1 MANLTN
7 TQSRVIPHTQDISTI
22 NWLETRLADIEA
34 AEWTAADDIEA
45 LEWRMDTA
53 ESDIA
58 NRYTKAETDSA
69 ISSAVSSVYKYK
81 GSVANYAALPVS
93 GQIVGDVY
101 NVEAA
106 DSTHEIKAGD
116 NVAWNGTAWDVL
128 AGTVDLSNYYTKS
141 EVDDLIDGAAGDI
154 TALEGRMDTAEADI
168 DALEGRMDTAED
180 DIDAVEGRLDTA
192 EANISGLQTD
202 VSNRYTKTEINT
214 MSGLAGA
221 TAGFVSNTVSENAST
236 GDLTVTAAD
245 NVSIATA
252 ESNNKSAIA
261 AIATA
266 HNNLIDRVEALE
278 EGDDEKTKFFQINF
292 SWTSHSYSNAFI
304 QADSFVN
311 YNFSKDPAGYVSFSV
326 EAGKINITSS
336 AAETN
341 LVIKVSVTNNPGT
354 FVELSAD

>member
-1 MANLTN
+1 
-7 TQSRVIPHTQDISTI
+7 
-22 NWLETRLADIEA
+22 
-34 AEWTAADDIEA
+34 
-45 LEWRMDTA
+45 MDTA

-141 EVDDLIDGAAGDI
+141 EVDDLIDGAAEDI

-292 SWTSHSYSNAFI
+292 S
-304 QADSFVN
+304 
-311 YNFSKDPAGYVSFSV
+311 
-326 EAGKINITSS
+326 
-336 AAETN
+336 
-341 LVIKVSVTNNPGT
+341 
-354 FVELSAD
+354 